1 MKTIYA
7 CFTTSYI
14 HDGHLNIIHEALK
27 YGNLVI
33 GVLSDSALITSD
45 KYSLLNENERLKLIE
60 GIQGVSKVIIQ
71 NSIFYDEIIDEVNPD
86 YIIHGNNWQHGY
98 LNIVREKLL
107 EKLKSHKCKLIEVNY
122 TVNQFTLKLDQKYQM
137 KLAMPEYRRP
147 RLKTLLSI
155 VPTIRVMEAHNG
167 LTGLIV
173 EKTIV
178 ATDRGLEQF
187 DAIWISSLTDS
198 TVKGK
203 PDIELVDMT
212 SRLNTISEIMEVT
225 TKPIILDGDTGGQIE
240 HFVHNIKTLERMGV
254 SAIIIEDKTGL
265 KRNSLF
271 GTDVKQTQ
279 ENPDVFADKIKAG
292 KNAQLTDEFM
302 IIARIESLILG
313 VGIEDALIR
322 ADKYIQAGADGIL
335 IHSKSKDGKEILEFI
350 AKFRIQYPEIT
361 LVVVPTTYNHISF
374 MDLSE
379 LKTNIVIYAN
389 QLVRSAY
396 PSMLETT
403 NRILQDGKSEH
414 IEDSLM
420 PISSILN
427 ILDN

>member
-1 MKTIYA
+1 MKIIYA
-7 CFTTSYI
+7 CFSTSYL
-14 HDGHLNIIHEALK
+14 HEGHLNIIHEALK
-27 YGNLVI
+27 YGDLIV
-33 GVLSDSALITSD
+33 GVLSDSALISSD
-45 KYSLLNENERLKLIE
+45 KFSLLNENERLDLIK
-60 GIQGVSKVIIQ
+60 GIQGVSKAIIQ
-71 NSIFYDEIIDEVNPD
+71 KSVFYDEIIDEINPD
-86 YIIHGNNWQHGY
+86 YIIHGDNWKNGH
-98 LNIVREKLL
+98 LNFVRERLVKKLQN
-107 EKLKSHKCKLIEVNY
+107 HKCNLIEIKY
-122 TVNQFTLKLDQKYQM
+122 TVNQDTLKQDQKYQL

-147 RLKTLLSI
+147 RLKKLLTMI
-155 VPTIRVMEAHNG
+155 PTIRVMEAHNG

-178 ATDRGLEQF
+178 ATDKGLEQF

-240 HFVHNIKTLERMGV
+240 HFVYNIKTLERMGV

-279 ENPDVFADKIKAG
+279 EDPDVFAEKIKAG
-292 KNAQLTDEFM
+292 KKTQLTDEFM
-302 IIARIESLILG
+302 IIARIESFILG

-322 ADKYIQAGADGIL
+322 SEKYIKAGADGIL
-335 IHSKSKDGKEILEFI
+335 IHSKSKDGIEIMDFI
-350 AKFRIQYPEIT
+350 SEFRIRFQDIP
-361 LVVVPTTYNHISF
+361 LVVVPTTYNHISYLE
-374 MDLSE
+374 LSE
-379 LKTNIVIYAN
+379 LGTNIVIYAN
-389 QLVRSAY
+389 HLLRSAY

-403 NRILQDGKSEH
+403 NRILKDGKSEFVE
-414 IEDSLM
+414 EDLM
-420 PISSILN
+420 PINSVLK